1 VAEMRI
7 GELARHSR
15 VKVETI
21 RYYERIGLLPV
32 PPRTA
37 AGYRLYGTAEL
48 RRLAFIRRARELGF
62 TIAAVRNLA
71 ALSSADACAEARQIA
86 SAHLADIRAK
96 IADLNAMERVLAEAV
111 ERCSAGEAPRCPIIE
126 TLSAA

>member
-1 VAEMRI
+1 MRI

-21 RYYERIGLLPV
+21 RYYERIGLLPL

-48 RRLAFIRRARELGF
+48 RRLAFIRGARELGF

-71 ALSSADACAEARQIA
+71 VLSSADARAEARQIA

-96 IADLNAMERVLAEAV
+96 IADLAAMERALAEAV